1 MAYNNNHK
9 HHITGYQN
17 RGETKMN
24 ANTIISDEM
33 TLDEKLAAI
42 DAAMSNAIAVAAD
55 KSSTAGITVAAD
67 PADLTMCL
75 GCQ

>member
-1 MAYNNNHK
+1 
-9 HHITGYQN
+9 
-17 RGETKMN
+17 MN
-24 ANTIISDEM
+24 ANAIISEEM

-42 DAAMSNAIAVAAD
+42 DAAMATAVANAQEVGT
-55 KSSTAGITVAAD
+55 STGNVAAPLD

>member
-1 MAYNNNHK
+1 
-9 HHITGYQN
+9 
-17 RGETKMN
+17 MN
-24 ANTIISDEM
+24 ANTIISEEM

-42 DAAMSNAIAVAAD
+42 DAAMANAIAVAAD
-55 KSSTAGITVAAD
+55 KPSVSGIAVTAD